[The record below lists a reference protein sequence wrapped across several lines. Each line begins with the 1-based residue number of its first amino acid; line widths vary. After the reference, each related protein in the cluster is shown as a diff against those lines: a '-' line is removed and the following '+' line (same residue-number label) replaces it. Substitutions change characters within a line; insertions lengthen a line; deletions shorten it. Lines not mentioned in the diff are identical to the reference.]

1 MFFDGTTEVVPFP
14 GSRAV
19 GTTVVSF
26 PEPPFHEPVALGLL
40 CIYSVAMHSVR
51 IAALLPILIAGIF
64 TALQA
69 QSFSKDQVSSKL
81 RALYPDNADAKKEIA
96 EALAAAAKD
105 HKHVLL
111 VFGANWCFDCF
122 ALDYRF
128 HQAEI
133 QPVVDKN
140 YHVVHV
146 DIGRNDKNMELVKK
160 YNIPIEKGIPS
171 LAVLD
176 SRGHTLYA
184 TGEFESARSTDPQVI
199 VKFLDTW
206 KPKQS

>member
-1 MFFDGTTEVVPFP
+1 MPITRIDGVLLLLVSSLAAAQQSQPF
-14 GSRAV
+14 SN
-19 GTTVVSF
+19 
-26 PEPPFHEPVALGLL
+26 
-40 CIYSVAMHSVR
+40 
-51 IAALLPILIAGIF
+51 
-64 TALQA
+64 
-69 QSFSKDQVSSKL
+69 DQVSSKL
-81 RALYPDNADAKKEIA
+81 RELYPENADAKKEIA

-128 HQAEI
+128 HQTGI
-133 QPVVDKN
+133 QPILDKN

-146 DIGRNDKNMELVKK
+146 DIGRNDKNEDLVKK

-176 SRGHTLYA
+176 TKGHTLYT

-199 VKFLDTW
+199 VRFLDTW

>member
-1 MFFDGTTEVVPFP
+1 MRT
-14 GSRAV
+14 A
-19 GTTVVSF
+19 
-26 PEPPFHEPVALGLL
+26 
-40 CIYSVAMHSVR
+40 R
-51 IAALLPILIAGIF
+51 IAAVVLVFAGL
-64 TALQA
+64 AAA
-69 QSFSKDQVSSKL
+69 QSFTPDQVSAKL
-81 RALYPDNADAKKEIA
+81 RELYPQNANAKQEIA

-105 HKHVLL
+105 HKRVLL

-128 HQAEI
+128 HQAAI
-133 QPVVDKN
+133 QPLVDKN

-146 DIGRNDKNMELVKK
+146 DIGRNDKNADLVKK
-160 YNIPIEKGIPS
+160 YNVPVEAKGIPS

-176 SRGHTLYA
+176 SRGRILYT
-184 TGEFESARSTDPQVI
+184 TGEFDSARSTDPQLI

>member
-1 MFFDGTTEVVPFP
+1 MRTA
-14 GSRAV
+14 R
-19 GTTVVSF
+19 
-26 PEPPFHEPVALGLL
+26 
-40 CIYSVAMHSVR
+40 
-51 IAALLPILIAGIF
+51 F
-64 TALQA
+64 TAVLLILVSGFATAQQA
-69 QSFSKDQVSSKL
+69 QSFTKDQVSSKL
-81 RALYPDNADAKKEIA
+81 RELYPDNADAKKEIA
-96 EALAAAAKD
+96 EALAASGKD
-105 HKHVLL
+105 HKNVLL

-133 QPVVDKN
+133 QPIVDKN

-146 DIGRNDKNMELVKK
+146 DIGRNDKNQDLVKK

-176 SRGHTLYA
+176 SKGRTIYT

-199 VKFLDTW
+199 LKFLDTW

>member
-1 MFFDGTTEVVPFP
+1 MRTT
-14 GSRAV
+14 
-19 GTTVVSF
+19 
-26 PEPPFHEPVALGLL
+26 
-40 CIYSVAMHSVR
+40 R
-51 IAALLPILIAGIF
+51 IAVVLVLMLGGLAAALH
-64 TALQA
+64 A
-69 QSFSKDQVSSKL
+69 QSFTKDQVSSKL
-81 RALYPDNADAKKEIA
+81 RELYPDNADAKKEIA
-96 EALAAAAKD
+96 EALAAAGKD

-128 HQAEI
+128 HQAAI
-133 QPVVDKN
+133 QPVIDKN

-146 DIGRNDKNMELVKK
+146 DIGRNDKNQDLVKK
-160 YNIPIEKGIPS
+160 YNIPIEKGVPS

-176 SRGHTLYA
+176 SKGHALYT

-206 KPKQS
+206 KPKQT